1 MRLHG
6 LCAQDSRD
14 KLFEDYVELGGNVE
28 EMILKFEAR
37 HSETKQS
44 KTKWGFRPE
53 KWIQDRHGDRKA
65 KLLIDKKT
73 SLGLQLYWIANV
85 PVV

>member
-1 MRLHG
+1 MQLHG

-44 KTKWGFRPE
+44 NEMGVSS
-53 KWIQDRHGDRKA
+53 RKM
-65 KLLIDKKT
+65 DSGQT
-73 SLGLQLYWIANV
+73 W
-85 PVV
+85 